1 MDSIE
6 RELQFGHIMS
16 EFLPPR
22 PFHSRQI
29 PPVVLPVLLLRRG
42 RWDSAEGTRS
52 NNQSGFS
59 GANEGENE

>member
-29 PPVVLPVLLLRRG
+29 PQATRRFACAPSPVGTLGFCRG
-42 RWDSAEGTRS
+42 NTE
-52 NNQSGFS
+52 Q
-59 GANEGENE
+59 